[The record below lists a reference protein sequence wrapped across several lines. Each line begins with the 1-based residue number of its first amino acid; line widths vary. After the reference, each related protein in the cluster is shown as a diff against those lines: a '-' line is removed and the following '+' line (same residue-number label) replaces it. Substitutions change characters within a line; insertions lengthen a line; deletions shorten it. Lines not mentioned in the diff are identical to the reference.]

1 MKYMN
6 KMKYMKKRKK
16 NVYIVTVLFV
26 VAVFAIFGF
35 STYVVGFNDHTA
47 TITVTDKERINKD
60 NDSYY
65 LVFGEDENGNGV
77 VYKNVDAI
85 IRGKWDSST
94 MQANLKIGE
103 TYEVVLVGYRI
114 PLFSSYENIISVKE
128 IDGD

>member
-1 MKYMN
+1 MKN
-6 KMKYMKKRKK
+6 KVFYSFLA
-16 NVYIVTVLFV
+16 VVFCIVCVFCSFV
-26 VAVFAIFGF
+26 
-35 STYVVGFNDHTA
+35 TTFNDHTV

-60 NDSYY
+60 SDSYY

-77 VYKNVDAI
+77 VYKNEDAF

-128 IDGD
+128 IDSD